1 MNDYRDI
8 SNVTHNFHVMKPMKN
23 KLLFA
28 LYKKWKDKWK
38 LKKIYKIM
46 GGQESP
52 IHPFWFRAFLSEDI
66 YELVELAGRIIP
78 S

>member
-1 MNDYRDI
+1 MEI
-8 SNVTHNFHVMKPMKN
+8 
-23 KLLFA
+23 
-28 LYKKWKDKWK
+28 
-38 LKKIYKIM
+38 KKIYKIM